1 MTSLY
6 DAVLEILETPMT
18 RSAIMNELYRYNI
31 SAAVTQSGFVK
42 GYLDALVDLGHLYV
56 IGTVQRM
63 RMYSKHP
70 GKEYA
75 HRRCPYCQTQILI
88 FDSDIGLAYSCPKCK
103 EESIVTMTF
112 KDGVQLQPA
121 EGVQ

>member
-6 DAVLEILETPMT
+6 EAVLDILETPMT
-18 RSAIMNELYRYNI
+18 RTAIMAELHRYQVAGTV
-31 SAAVTQSGFVK
+31 SQTDFVR

-63 RMYSKHP
+63 RLYSKHP
-70 GKEYA
+70 AKEYA

-88 FDSDIGLAYSCPKCK
+88 FDSDIGSKQACPKCK
-103 EESIVTMTF
+103 EEYITTMTF
-112 KDGVQLQPA
+112 RDGVQLQAA

>member
-18 RSAIMNELYRYNI
+18 RSAIMAELHRYQVAGTV
-31 SAAVTQSGFVK
+31 SQTGFVR
-42 GYLDALVDLGHLYV
+42 GYLDALVDLGHLHV

-70 GKEYA
+70 AKEYA

-88 FDSDIGLAYSCPKCK
+88 FDSDIGLAYACPKCR

>member
-18 RSAIMNELYRYNI
+18 RTAIMNELYRYNI

-42 GYLDALVDLGHLYV
+42 GYLDALVDLGHLHA
-56 IGTVQRM
+56 IGTVQR
-63 RMYSKHP
+63 RRLYSKHP
-70 GKEYA
+70 GIEYA
-75 HRRCPYCQTQILI
+75 HRRCPYCQTNVLI
-88 FDSDIGLAYSCPKCK
+88 FDTDTGSKYACPKCK
-103 EESIVTMTF
+103 EESVVVMTF